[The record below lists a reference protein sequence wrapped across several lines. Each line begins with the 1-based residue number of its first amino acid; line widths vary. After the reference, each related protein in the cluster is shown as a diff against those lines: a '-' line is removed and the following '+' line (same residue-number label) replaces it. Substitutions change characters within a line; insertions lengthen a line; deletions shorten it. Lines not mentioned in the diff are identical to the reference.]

1 MMSDSDLLAISMS
14 SFEKCQFKSFAHVLI
29 GLFSCYR
36 VVRLLPIY
44 TNPSSDVRF
53 AVFSLIL

>member
-29 GLFSCYR
+29 GLFPCYR
-36 VVRLLPIY
+36 VV
-44 TNPSSDVRF
+44 
-53 AVFSLIL
+53 